1 MVSLNVDWFQP
12 SDNMKH
18 SSGAIYLAINNLPRN
33 TRMKFSNII
42 LVGVIPG
49 PHEPN
54 DDQIQNFLKPLVDEL
69 LVLYNGVVMPTYQN
83 SNGEVVRVALMS
95 INCDMPAAR
104 KVAGYMGTMATKACN
119 KCSAA
124 YGRLSTGTVLHKTL
138 QVFWFFS
145 FFACHRALSTTIGSM
160 PYLI

>member
-1 MVSLNVDWFQP
+1 
-12 SDNMKH
+12 MKH

-33 TRMKFSNII
+33 MRMKFSNIV

-49 PHEPN
+49 PYEPN

-83 SNGEVVRVALMS
+83 PNGEVVRVALMS

-104 KVAGYMGTMATKACN
+104 KVVGYTVGALIVPVFELF
-119 KCSAA
+119 
-124 YGRLSTGTVLHKTL
+124 YFRLHNSTN
-138 QVFWFFS
+138 S
-145 FFACHRALSTTIGSM
+145 
-160 PYLI
+160 

>member
-33 TRMKFSNII
+33 TRMKFSNIV

-83 SNGEVVRVALMS
+83 PNGEVVRVALMS

-104 KVAGYMGTMATKACN
+104 KVVGYTVGALIVPVFELF
-119 KCSAA
+119 
-124 YGRLSTGTVLHKTL
+124 YFRLHNSTN
-138 QVFWFFS
+138 S
-145 FFACHRALSTTIGSM
+145 
-160 PYLI
+160 